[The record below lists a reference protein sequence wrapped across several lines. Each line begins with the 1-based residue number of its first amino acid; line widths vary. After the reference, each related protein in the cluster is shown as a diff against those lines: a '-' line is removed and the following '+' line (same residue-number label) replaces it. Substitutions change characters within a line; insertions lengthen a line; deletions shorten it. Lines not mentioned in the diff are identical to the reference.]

1 MNISDNVIDG
11 REVIDIVTRA
21 EKADYHRVKAE
32 LEELREKLR
41 YANGI
46 ARKRDCA
53 RAQDCIAQLDSQAR
67 DILNDLEDEFEDID
81 AFEELHSEM
90 ESATGGHPD
99 NATAIAEDYWVD
111 YVQQLMEDL
120 GYMTKNADSVLVID
134 WEATANGVA
143 QDWTHVTL
151 NSGES
156 FYIR

>member
-11 REVIDIVTRA
+11 RSVIDIVTRA

-32 LEELREKLR
+32 MGELREKLH

-46 ARKRDCA
+46 AKKRGCA
-53 RAQDCIAQLDSQAR
+53 RAQDCIAQLDYQAR
-67 DILNDLEDEFEDID
+67 DILDELEDEFEDID

-90 ESATGGHPD
+90 DSATGGFPEH
-99 NATAIAEDYWVD
+99 ATAISEDHWED

-120 GYMTKNADSVLVID
+120 GYMTKDADSVLVID
-134 WEATANGVA
+134 WEATARGVA
-143 QDWTHVTL
+143 QDWMHVTL
-151 NSGES
+151 DSGES